1 MCCGKSRNSWEKKF
15 VSTIVGRILTL
26 LSFRLEMRT
35 RGTLFTSS
43 SRFGIT
49 YWKVCTRGR
58 TSWYSRKFSR
68 LVNADKNKVSRCVL
82 VHWWREQEATGAA
95 KLSWKG
101 WGIKFIIEFATVLR
115 YYLFSL
121 TSILQFIIVV
131 YNINFATF
139 LPTIYHLNFILH
151 S

>member
-26 LSFRLEMRT
+26 LSFRLEMRA

-115 YYLFSL
+115 WLL
-121 TSILQFIIVV
+121 IFINIRITVHVV
-131 YNINFATF
+131 YNINFVTF
-139 LPTIYHLNFILH
+139 LSTIYHLNFILH

>member
-101 WGIKFIIEFATVLR
+101 WGIKFIIEFATVSRWL
-115 YYLFSL
+115 L
-121 TSILQFIIVV
+121 IFINIHITVHVV

-139 LPTIYHLNFILH
+139 LSTIYHLNFILH